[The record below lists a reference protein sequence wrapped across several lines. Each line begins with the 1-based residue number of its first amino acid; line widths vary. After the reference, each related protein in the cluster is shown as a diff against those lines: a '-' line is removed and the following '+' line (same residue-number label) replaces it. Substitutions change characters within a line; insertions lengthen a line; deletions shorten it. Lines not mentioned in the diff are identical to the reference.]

1 MTLPVTGDGDH
12 SGEGRAILVFRRDF
26 VNFANMKERLLGKSP
41 DELKTIALE
50 AGLPAFAG
58 KQIAQWLYQKRVSD
72 ISEMTNLSRQGR
84 EVLSEKYEVGMARPL
99 DVQTSADGT
108 RKYLFPVNGDAAN
121 AVEAVMI
128 PDEDRKTLCVSSQ
141 AGCAMGCTF
150 CASTLHG
157 VTRNLTAGEML
168 AEIFWINDYL
178 RPKKQK
184 VDTMVLMGSG
194 EPMMNYDNVLGFL
207 RLMHEKYCLNFS
219 YRNVAISTS
228 GVVPG
233 IKRLEKENLPITLS
247 ISLHA
252 ANDSLR
258 SELMPINKKY
268 SIHDVVAAGKS
279 YSETTRRR
287 VTYEYILIY
296 GVNDTE
302 KDACD
307 LANLLRG
314 QMANVN
320 LIPINPVRERHWKR
334 PSKER
339 VGDFLK
345 YLEKL
350 HISAT
355 IRREMGTD
363 IQAACGQLRNQYED
377 GAEREFFD

>member
-1 MTLPVTGDGDH
+1 MESMAFLLRGFGEARGKCMENLFGLTLQEIEARCH
-12 SGEGRAILVFRRDF
+12 
-26 VNFANMKERLLGKSP
+26 
-41 DELKTIALE
+41 ELQI
-50 AGLPAFAG
+50 PAYRS
-58 KQIAQWLYQKRVSD
+58 KQIADWIYHKSANSFEEMKNLPKELRSILASRFSIFKAVCIMQWD
-72 ISEMTNLSRQGR
+72 
-84 EVLSEKYEVGMARPL
+84 
-99 DVQTSADGT
+99 SADDVTSKFLLQFEDG
-108 RKYLFPVNGDAAN
+108 V
-121 AVEAVMI
+121 AVETVLMRQPYGNSVCI
-128 PDEDRKTLCVSSQ
+128 STQ

-287 VTYEYILIY
+287 VTYEYILIH

>member
-1 MTLPVTGDGDH
+1 MKTVLFLLNDSQLQKFVMDLGEPRFRAAQIRDWLQRGAPDFDSMKNLPVSLRQKLDAVAQTLPLKIVKKLVSSDG
-12 SGEGRAILVFRRDF
+12 ATTKF
-26 VNFANMKERLLGKSP
+26 LLQLN
-41 DELKTIALE
+41 DCE
-50 AGLPAFAG
+50 
-58 KQIAQWLYQKRVSD
+58 QI
-72 ISEMTNLSRQGR
+72 EC
-84 EVLSEKYEVGMARPL
+84 VLMRTTYGNSV
-99 DVQTSADGT
+99 
-108 RKYLFPVNGDAAN
+108 
-121 AVEAVMI
+121 
-128 PDEDRKTLCVSSQ
+128 CVSSQ

-287 VTYEYILIY
+287 VTYEYILIH

-345 YLEKL
+345 
-350 HISAT
+350 
-355 IRREMGTD
+355 
-363 IQAACGQLRNQYED
+363 
-377 GAEREFFD
+377 